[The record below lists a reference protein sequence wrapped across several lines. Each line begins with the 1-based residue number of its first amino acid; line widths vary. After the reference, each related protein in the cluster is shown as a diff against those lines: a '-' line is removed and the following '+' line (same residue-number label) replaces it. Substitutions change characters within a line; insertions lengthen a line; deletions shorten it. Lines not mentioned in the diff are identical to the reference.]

1 MSLLGWK
8 PANAFF
14 IVLRY
19 ERTRPPPL
27 RCARMAWLRRPMN
40 YRWTGASGS
49 RRGKREANDFE
60 ERLRKEAASAMASLR
75 LGGLITRVEGPSPHG

>member
-19 ERTRPPPL
+19 ERTRSSAPL
-27 RCARMAWLRRPMN
+27 RSHGL
-40 YRWTGASGS
+40 
-49 RRGKREANDFE
+49 
-60 ERLRKEAASAMASLR
+60 ASAADELQMDAR
-75 LGGLITRVEGPSPHG
+75 FWKQKG